1 MRYYSFSFII
11 ISSKAMIA
19 TIVQNVKIIFVKN
32 ILIIINTQFICQK
45 DLFIAQTKILDCFWS
60 RSITSFDYQAQNFH
74 LINIFI

>member
-1 MRYYSFSFII
+1 MSIFKIIRIYTPLNNMRYYSFSFII

-45 DLFIAQTKILDCFWS
+45 DLFIAQTKILDCF
-60 RSITSFDYQAQNFH
+60 
-74 LINIFI
+74 